1 MLTTF
6 LSILSLNNP
15 DLNLCFLLNRRPVYN
30 PQYSADYPDFSPKK
44 RKLQSPPDQNSKV
57 LIINDHAAVKKTER
71 ELRATLWPRNN
82 SSFDFT
88 HILVYGDTD
97 ILDTVQR
104 WDLVTTLV
112 LRIYLFLPSGDILAI
127 SNWLLSI
134 AWLGTPIYAF
144 CFTGCS
150 SWKPFRIQWTQKWS
164 SQKIIRNTGDVCV
177 HQNYSYIMSL
187 VQ

>member
-57 LIINDHAAVKKTER
+57 LIINDHATVKKTER

-88 HILVYGDTD
+88 HIFVSAF
-97 ILDTVQR
+97 
-104 WDLVTTLV
+104 WWH
-112 LRIYLFLPSGDILAI
+112 I
-127 SNWLLSI
+127 SNFKHSLTRIVWLETLI
-134 AWLGTPIYAF
+134 FIF
-144 CFTGCS
+144 CFTVCS

-164 SQKIIRNTGDVCV
+164 SQKIIRNTGNVIV
-177 HQNYSYIMSL
+177 HQLCNVSIM

>member
-57 LIINDHAAVKKTER
+57 LIINDHATVKKKTER
-71 ELRATLWPRNN
+71 ELRATLWPRID

-88 HILVYGDTD
+88 HIFVSAF
-97 ILDTVQR
+97 
-104 WDLVTTLV
+104 WWH
-112 LRIYLFLPSGDILAI
+112 I
-127 SNWLLSI
+127 SNFKHSLTRI
-134 AWLGTPIYAF
+134 AWLNSLTRNAYMPSVLQSVQVGNHFGYSGLKNEATKK
-144 CFTGCS
+144 S
-150 SWKPFRIQWTQKWS
+150 LETQV
-164 SQKIIRNTGDVCV
+164 TFVCIKTTV
-177 HQNYSYIMSL
+177 I
-187 VQ
+187 